1 MAGKCKME
9 IDIPWSEICRL
20 AEEQGYVLFPKDL
33 LFAFAET
40 RDRYTSSS
48 SGDITII
55 NGTGRAISLP
65 NGT

>member
-40 RDRYTSSS
+40 RDRYYS
-48 SGDITII
+48 DKLII
-55 NGTGRAISLP
+55 RDLTGEIVAEIP